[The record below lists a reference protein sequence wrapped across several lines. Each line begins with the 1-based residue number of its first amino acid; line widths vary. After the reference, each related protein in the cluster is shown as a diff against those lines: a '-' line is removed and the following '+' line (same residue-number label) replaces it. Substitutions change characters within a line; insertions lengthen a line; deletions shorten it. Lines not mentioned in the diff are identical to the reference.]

1 VDARPPGYETV
12 QADVGWD
19 ERYLRLEAPARVWA
33 LDELGQA
40 VAGPNALSPLAITSP
55 FRVLSD
61 EGVEVLRA
69 IAEELRSLASG
80 SERIP
85 KRIRG
90 VLYRSAFVRG
100 LYADR
105 TFLEFLRGLAQA
117 PLEPHPATH
126 HALQFNFAPEDLS
139 KNVDQWHRDVVSFD
153 FVLMVSD
160 PRPMKGG
167 RFEYFAGPVEEG
179 RELLANGS
187 GLPEE
192 RVVKVEFP
200 GAGWAVLQQGHRVLH
215 RAARLEEHYPRITMV
230 CSYYTPH
237 PTLEDPTELAT
248 LRKVDG
254 REIALVEWSRY
265 AAVVAARRLE
275 RFAETKT
282 DFRRPL
288 EDVQKALRESIA
300 GVEEAVAA
308 FESED
313 EGRLIS
319 FGGGN

>member
-12 QADVGWD
+12 QADFAWD

-100 LYADR
+100 LYANR
-105 TFLEFLRGLAQA
+105 TFLEFLRGIAQA

-215 RAARLEEHYPRITMV
+215 RAARLEERYPRITMV
-230 CSYYTPH
+230 GSYWTPH
-237 PTLEDPTELAT
+237 PAIADPTDVRT
-248 LRKVDG
+248 MRKADG
-254 REIALVEWSRY
+254 PEIALVEWSRY
-265 AAVVAARRLE
+265 KALVTARKLL
-275 RFAETKT
+275 RFAEAKA
-282 DFRRPL
+282 DFERPL
-288 EDVQKALRESIA
+288 EEVRDALRASVA
-300 GVEEAVAA
+300 DAEEAIAE
-308 FESED
+308 FDGED
-313 EGRLIS
+313 EGRIIS
-319 FGGGN
+319 YGAGG

>member
-12 QADVGWD
+12 QADFAWD

-100 LYADR
+100 LYANR
-105 TFLEFLRGLAQA
+105 TFLEFLRGIAQA

-215 RAARLEEHYPRITMV
+215 RAARLEERYPRITMV

-275 RFAETKT
+275 RFAVTKT

-288 EDVQKALRESIA
+288 EDVQEALRESIA